1 MTGGSGAIGSAICS
15 LLAER
20 GFHVLVHANRNADRA
35 AELVR
40 KISEQGGSADTIC
53 FDLALRGACSEALTA
68 YAEATPVQV
77 IVHNAG
83 VHDDAPS
90 MESSG

>member
-1 MTGGSGAIGSAICS
+1 MTGGSGVIGAAICL

-35 AELVR
+35 AELTQT
-40 KISEQGGSADTIC
+40 IIDGGGSAEPMC
-53 FDLALRGACSEALTA
+53 FDVTDRSNCFDVLTPIVQS
-68 YAEATPVQV
+68 TPVQV

-83 VHDDAPS
+83 VHGATRRWP
-90 MESSG
+90 G